1 MGEIMDI
8 RFGYTGNSKILK
20 DCSTNKTVSVSVL
33 NKETD
38 EQKKLNKLKKVA
50 KDNILNTLKVLE
62 SNKALG
68 IDVYGLSPKL
78 FPLANYPSLEY
89 FRYIDSLKTELLE
102 VGEYIKENNIRANI
116 HLENTIIINSMSD
129 KVLQDSIKDIKYQN
143 VLMNYMGLDDKY
155 KVIVN
160 VGGAYVNKE
169 DAIER
174 FYETLSGLD
183 EALRRRIA
191 LKNEDNSISVSKMVK
206 ICNEFSI
213 PFFLNIDDSNVNS
226 EIISKSIESWKNE
239 DIPALLG
246 LRANSGLAKLNGI
259 SGVDVILGNMEK
271 ELNILKIIN
280 NVL

>member
-89 FRYIDSLKTELLE
+89 FRYIDSLKIELLE

-259 SGVDVILGNMEK
+259 SGVDVILGNTEK

>member
-89 FRYIDSLKTELLE
+89 FRYIDSLKIELLE